1 MGNRE
6 AWNIKDTYQSL
17 ATVKEEATLLLN
29 QYKQSAGVSWG
40 DYTSILLKCTDL
52 LDLIKSMHLPLVKP
66 CWAKFTDAG
75 LAFGIGGSNFEVSFT
90 DAELPCVYS
99 PDYCILVHWAIGD
112 SRQTKAEKTN
122 SAIGDA
128 AESHPTAGSRC
139 NQIVGQ
145 SLQRCV

>member
-1 MGNRE
+1 M
-6 AWNIKDTYQSL
+6 
-17 ATVKEEATLLLN
+17 
-29 QYKQSAGVSWG
+29 
-40 DYTSILLKCTDL
+40 LLKCTEV

-66 CWAKFTDAG
+66 CWATFTDAG
-75 LAFGIGGSNFEVSFT
+75 LGIGGSNFEVSFT

-99 PDYCILVHWAIGD
+99 PDYCILVHQATGD

-128 AESHPTAGSRC
+128 DESHPTACSRC